1 MVRNLFHQFLRPS
14 SSVVMK
20 HLMSIVLGAFMIKV
34 GIEHFIRPAWFEP
47 IVPRILGYPKFWV
60 HATGVIE
67 IVCGGALI
75 ITRTR
80 RKAGLGLAAF
90 LVIVYWANLNM
101 WANDIKIGKT
111 KFSTIEHVGRGF
123 VQLIMIG
130 ISLWVGGWFIGKKK
144 KVCSLLALDKE

>member
-90 LVIVYWANLNM
+90 LVIVYL
-101 WANDIKIGKT
+101 
-111 KFSTIEHVGRGF
+111 S
-123 VQLIMIG
+123 LIHI
-130 ISLWVGGWFIGKKK
+130 
-144 KVCSLLALDKE
+144 